1 MIRGHPAV
9 GTCARIWFPKVPGA
23 YVVVSMEEDLF
34 MLRKVGSINIKMYE
48 SRSVQIQRIS
58 FQPLL
63 NWCGGRIRSAV
74 GWLIG

>member
-23 YVVVSMEEDLF
+23 YVVVSMEEDPF